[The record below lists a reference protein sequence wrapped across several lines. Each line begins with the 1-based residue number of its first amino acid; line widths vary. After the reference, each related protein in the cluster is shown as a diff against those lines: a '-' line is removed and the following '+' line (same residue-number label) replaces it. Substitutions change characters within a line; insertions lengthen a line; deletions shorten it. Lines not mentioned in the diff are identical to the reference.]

1 MTGFYFGQKMARGCA
16 ELAMKKR
23 SHDYFT
29 GVNLRCGPED
39 WAQLRGRGGGGRG
52 GSPPERSEERFNWFA
67 WSRIKVLEFNFF
79 ANLVFSYCFKFKYIQ
94 AVNGYQKENSLVLR
108 VGGY

>member
-39 WAQLRGRGGGGRG
+39 WAQLRGRGGGGGAVRRSAAKSAST
-52 GSPPERSEERFNWFA
+52 GSPGVA
-67 WSRIKVLEFNFF
+67 
-79 ANLVFSYCFKFKYIQ
+79 
-94 AVNGYQKENSLVLR
+94 
-108 VGGY
+108 